1 MKITVTAIS
10 KFQRYFPARTTELEF
25 PGSTLADF
33 ISWVKDEYGLDVNAH
48 RNIKIT
54 HNSVM
59 IKDYNVPLVDGDRIS
74 FIPIVAGG

>member
-1 MKITVTAIS
+1 MRIIVTAIS
-10 KFQRYFPARTTELEF
+10 KFQKYFPARTTELDF

-33 ISWVKDEYGLDVNAH
+33 ISWVEAEYGLDVTAH

-54 HNSVM
+54 HNSVL
-59 IKDYNVPLVDGDRIS
+59 IRDYNVSLAEGDRIS